1 MSSETLAP
9 PSLFDLMGRSWQL
22 PGAVG
27 EAVFSHDGSTVA
39 FAGGGTLAIA
49 RLADPERPA
58 TRMRLAADSGRRTIL
73 PRQKPVRPATE
84 VRRIAGPLVVYGK
97 ESFLGVAED
106 GGLVYVSPRGQAVP
120 LRVRPGAPVAALARD
135 PCSEAIALGAG
146 GRVLILPNDAPEDPA
161 VIEVGEP
168 VSALAFAP
176 DGRRLAVGHAR
187 GVSFVAHGRLGAGVA
202 LDSAP
207 QHLSF
212 SPDGAWLACGLTE
225 PGFALIDPEA
235 LCGEVVADYPIP
247 VRSFAW
253 SRAAGAL
260 ATSGAFRTVA
270 WALTEHG
277 FGDALEAGR
286 NGLVIVER
294 VAASPDQ
301 PLVAAGY
308 ANGLLCI
315 SRIGARDEMMLRATG
330 GAVSALVWGPDGAHL
345 ALGDADGNAALLAFP
360 PGIFK

>member
-1 MSSETLAP
+1 MLSENLAA
-9 PSLFDLMGRSWQL
+9 PSLFDLIGRSWKL
-22 PGAVG
+22 PGTVG

-49 RLADPERPA
+49 RLADPERPE
-58 TRMRLAADSGRRTIL
+58 TRMRVASDTGRRTIL

-84 VRRIAGPLVVYGK
+84 VRRTAGPLVAYGK
-97 ESFLGVAED
+97 GSFLAVGAD
-106 GGLVYVSPRGQAVP
+106 GGLAYTSPGGQTVP
-120 LRVRPGAPVAALARD
+120 LRVRPDAPVVALARD
-135 PCSEAIALGAG
+135 PCSDAIAVGAG
-146 GRVLILPNDAPEDPA
+146 GQVYILPDAAPEDPVA
-161 VIEVGEP
+161 VDIGEA

-176 DGRRLAVGHAR
+176 DGCRLAVGHAR
-187 GVSFVAHGRLGAGVA
+187 GVSFVMDGRLGAGVA

-225 PGFALIDPEA
+225 PGFALVDPDG
-235 LCGEVVADYPIP
+235 LSGDVVADYPTP

-270 WALTEHG
+270 WAITEDG

-286 NGLVIVER
+286 NGLVVVER
-294 VAASPDQ
+294 VAASPDR
-301 PLVAAGY
+301 PLIAAGY

-315 SRIGARDEMMLRATG
+315 SKIGARDEMMLRPSG
-330 GAVSALVWGPDGAHL
+330 GAVTALAWGPDGAHL
-345 ALGDADGNAALLAFP
+345 ALGDADGNAALLSFP
-360 PGIFK
+360 PEIFK